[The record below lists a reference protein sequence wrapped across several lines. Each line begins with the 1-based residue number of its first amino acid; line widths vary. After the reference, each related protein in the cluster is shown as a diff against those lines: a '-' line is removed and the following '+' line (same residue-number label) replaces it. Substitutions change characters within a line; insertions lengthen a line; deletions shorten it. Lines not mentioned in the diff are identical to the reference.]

1 MNQMS
6 IRFNAQVKIV
16 SEDSRLTG
24 IIISDE
30 SGVISEVNI
39 GHHTVHTQPSCP
51 STGAVMEGNLLT
63 M

>member
-6 IRFNAQVKIV
+6 IRFNAHQVKFV
-16 SEDSRLTG
+16 SQDSRLTG

-30 SGVISEVNI
+30 TGVISEVNI
-39 GHHTVHTQPSCP
+39 GHHT